1 MPADIWASLCWP
13 LVRLLIGLSIGL
25 LAANLLEALQWTAK
39 LARFARPLAR
49 LAHFQPVSG
58 AAFSV
63 SFISPAS
70 ANGLLSDA
78 WNKGRISATELV
90 LVNLFNSFP
99 AYLVHLL
106 SLFFLIWPVL
116 GFPAAIYVGLSLLAA
131 LGRTGLTI
139 VIGHFVLPPEP
150 GHEEESFKAARAFNW
165 QNAFLKAWKRFLA
178 RLPKLL
184 LFTIPIYIL
193 MYVLQRAGFFAPAQN
208 WLTEHMGFL
217 SFLKPQMM
225 GIIILHL
232 AAELGAALGAAGSLL
247 QDGALTSQEIIVALL
262 VGNILS
268 TPMRAIRHQ
277 LPAYSGFY
285 RPTMALWL
293 ILINQGMRAISM
305 ITVTAIYIAFHALNY
320 PLTTE

>member
-1 MPADIWASLCWP
+1 MPDIWASLFLP
-13 LVRLLIGLSIGL
+13 LLRLLVGLSIGL
-25 LAANLLEALQWTAK
+25 LVANLLETLQWTAT
-39 LARFARPLAR
+39 LARFANPLTR

-58 AAFSV
+58 AAFSLAFV
-63 SFISPAS
+63 SPAS

-78 WNKGRISATELV
+78 WNKGGISSKELV
-90 LVNLFNSFP
+90 LTNLFNSFP
-99 AYLVHLL
+99 AYLVHLP

-131 LGRTGLTI
+131 LGRTILTI
-139 VIGHFVLPPEP
+139 ILGHFILPVKAGHGADKILPETERTTK
-150 GHEEESFKAARAFNW
+150 GHEWRKAL
-165 QNAFLKAWKRFLA
+165 QKAWKRFLG

-193 MYVLQRAGFFAPAQN
+193 MYFLQRAGFFAVAQG
-208 WLTEHMGFL
+208 WLAEHMAFL

-225 GIIILHL
+225 GIIIFHL

-247 QDGALTSQEIIVALL
+247 QQGALTSQEIIVALL
-262 VGNILS
+262 VGNIVS

-293 ILINQGMRAISM
+293 ILVNQGMRAISM
-305 ITVTAIYIAFHALNY
+305 IAVTVIYVALC
-320 PLTTE
+320 L